1 MSKKILIVDDEQNIR
16 KTLKQCLANEG
27 YDIDIAVNGEE
38 ALKKIKDDNFDLVL
52 LDIKMP
58 GMNGMEVLNKLRER
72 KDSTNVVMMT
82 AYGTVERAVE
92 AMKLGAIDFL
102 SKPFTPEEIR
112 NLVKKIFGRAELEEN
127 KLKSFEDLIEFSK
140 RCIINKD
147 YGKAKKFLKKSLLE
161 DVDSPEPYNLLG
173 AINES
178 NNHFKKATKYY
189 RAALDMDP
197 SYEPA
202 QRNLERIT
210 EFKYSKKGMDLGE
223 EDEQGET

>member
-27 YDIDIAVNGEE
+27 YGIDIAVNGKEGLE
-38 ALKKIKDDNFDLVL
+38 KIKDDNYDLVL

-58 GMNGMEVLNKLRER
+58 GLNGMEVLNRLRER
-72 KDSTNVVMMT
+72 KDNTNVVMMT

-112 NLVKKIFGRAELEEN
+112 KLVKKIFSREDLKEN
-127 KLKSFEDLIEFSK
+127 KLNTFEDLIEFSK
-140 RCIINKD
+140 KCIIKRE
-147 YGKAKKFLKKSLLE
+147 YKKAEKFLRKSIAK
-161 DVDSPEPYNLLG
+161 DVNAPEPHNLLG
-173 AINES
+173 IIYES
-178 NNHFKKATKYY
+178 NSNFKDAGKHY
-189 RAALDMDP
+189 RAALDLDP

-202 QRNLERIT
+202 EKNLQRLT
-210 EFKYSKKGMDLGE
+210 EFKYSQKGMDLGE
-223 EDEQGET
+223 NDEKEES